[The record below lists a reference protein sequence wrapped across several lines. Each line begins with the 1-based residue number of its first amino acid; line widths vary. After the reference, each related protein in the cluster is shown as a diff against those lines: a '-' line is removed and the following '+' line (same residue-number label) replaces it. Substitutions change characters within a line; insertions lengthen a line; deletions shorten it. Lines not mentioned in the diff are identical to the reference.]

1 MTGLLSRYPAA
12 RSTAPVMRLTQSG
25 FRGFAHRPAAM
36 LAMLEDHG
44 LRRTYQG
51 RSSIW
56 QIAGLERIP

>member
-1 MTGLLSRYPAA
+1 
-12 RSTAPVMRLTQSG
+12 MRLTQSG